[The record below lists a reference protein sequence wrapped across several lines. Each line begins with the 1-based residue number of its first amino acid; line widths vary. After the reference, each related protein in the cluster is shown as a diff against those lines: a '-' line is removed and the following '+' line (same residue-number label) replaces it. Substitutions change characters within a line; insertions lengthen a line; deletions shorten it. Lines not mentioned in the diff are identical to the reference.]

1 MWSKLHQDIVWESS
15 NVTFLRN
22 TIEHNLKYDMQA
34 SICLKRNE
42 KLNILARITK
52 FFPFK
57 SKCLFIKTFIEPQFT
72 YCLLVQM
79 LRRQVIIY
87 DLLATPDRTL
97 PLVIFD

>member
-1 MWSKLHQDIVWESS
+1 
-15 NVTFLRN
+15 
-22 TIEHNLKYDMQA
+22 MQA

-42 KLNILARITK
+42 KLSILARVTK

-57 SKCLFIKTFIEPQFT
+57 SKCFFIKVTVEPQFT
-72 YCLLVQM
+72 YCLLVRM

-97 PLVIFD
+97 SLVCLIKKALLGETLLFPRIFK